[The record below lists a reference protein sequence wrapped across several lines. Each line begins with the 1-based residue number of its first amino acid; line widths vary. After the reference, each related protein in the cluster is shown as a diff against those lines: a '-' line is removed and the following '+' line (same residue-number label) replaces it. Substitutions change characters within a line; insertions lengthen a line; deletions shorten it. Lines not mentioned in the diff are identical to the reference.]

1 MLLKNT
7 MMVTVDNDMR
17 DFGDDV
23 NEANDDDDEEGGQY
37 KQLIAVKGGV
47 RQNVPLQP
55 FERLEQLSSEQLSR
69 FEFYICFCPQ

>member
-23 NEANDDDDEEGGQY
+23 NEANDDDDEEGG
-37 KQLIAVKGGV
+37 
-47 RQNVPLQP
+47 
-55 FERLEQLSSEQLSR
+55 
-69 FEFYICFCPQ
+69 